1 MRELIG
7 ESLIFEAMIQVDTRW
22 IADKLET
29 VKSKLIA
36 IASKTGRQGQSDKVF
51 ANEMGKVLTDL
62 FKEEKIVFKY
72 QAGPNRFGIVGGYTL
87 DDKIEI
93 YYHEDFY
100 VEMFEGDYWN
110 DIRDTI
116 VGTLHHE
123 LVHRQQIARGKIK
136 TPGISRAKLGFGKE
150 LEKWEDYYGSVHE
163 VMAYAT
169 SVYWEMIF
177 AGLSH
182 DSMKN
187 IIRQNDGQ
195 LARISDVYNEYEELF
210 DRNHPV
216 IKKLLRY
223 VADLVSR
230 GT

>member
-1 MRELIG
+1 MKKLIN

-22 IADKLET
+22 ITDRLER
-29 VKSKLIA
+29 VKSQLIN
-36 IASKTGRQGQSDKVF
+36 IANKSGQEDKVY
-51 ANEMGKVLTDL
+51 ADEMGKILTAQ
-62 FKEEKIVFKY
+62 FKDEKIVFKHER
-72 QAGPNRFGIVGGYTL
+72 GPSRFGIVGGFTH
-87 DDKIEI
+87 DEKIDV
-93 YYHEDFY
+93 YYNEDLY
-100 VEMFEGDYWN
+100 VEMFEGEYWN

-150 LEKWEDYYGSVHE
+150 VEKWEDYYGSPHE
-163 VMAYAT
+163 IMAYAT

-182 DSMKN
+182 ETMRN
-187 IIRQNDGQ
+187 IVRQNDGQ
-195 LARISDVYNEYEELF
+195 LERTSEVFHEYTELF

-216 IKKLLRY
+216 MKKLLRY
-223 VADLVSR
+223 VADMINR
-230 GT
+230 Q